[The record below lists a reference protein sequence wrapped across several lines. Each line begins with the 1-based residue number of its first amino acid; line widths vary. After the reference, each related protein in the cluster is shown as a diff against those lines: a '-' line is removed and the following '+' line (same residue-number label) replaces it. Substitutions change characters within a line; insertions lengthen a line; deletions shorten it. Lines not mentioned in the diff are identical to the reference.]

1 MIAQLIYDCLFFIP
15 LAVTL
20 LSFVHGYIEHT
31 PTNAAWLVITLLT
44 ATFLM
49 LIKHLKIKGKA
60 VVSGILLAFMLA
72 VWVFMPSGERI
83 DLIKDHIF
91 ILWEILL
98 AVACLFVSELSSYY
112 RIIRYVLCVSGLAL
126 LIVSLIRKSEV
137 TKISV
142 CMIFIFILV
151 TAADEYQRRSNKEG
165 DVEPKKHL
173 AATSIFILIPFIL
186 IMFIHIPDEP
196 YDWGFVKKISQIVK
210 SQYIMV
216 SENLLG
222 KNGWDSDSP
231 VIGFSD
237 RAEPGGDLSHSER
250 TVMQLITYAQ
260 NDPRVYIIGK
270 TFDTFDGHTWD
281 KKDDSDSQERLM
293 DTLETLCAAMDF
305 VGDEPLNNVVKRA
318 SMTFE
323 YKDMHTL
330 CFFTPAKYIAVRGD
344 LDGTKISG
352 GDYTF
357 VNRRSSRLPYE
368 ATYYRVNRDSEI
380 FEEMVNTPHSVD
392 KEGWEKA
399 KKESVLTTQIS
410 YEDYLSYHDDIY
422 DKYLPDTSVSKDM
435 QLYMEEVLLGAE
447 TDYEKLLRIEAMFE
461 DFKYTEH
468 PGDLPDTIKNESDFL
483 DYFILE
489 KKEGY
494 CTYYASA
501 FVILSRYC
509 GIPAR
514 FVQGFRVPVGKTRDI
529 DVSSNYAHAWPEA
542 YIDGVGWFT
551 FEPTPGMKSKVSW
564 ELRTGKEGNNS
575 NLETTPYI
583 PTGRVDTDI
592 SDDGIGEEKRI
603 RLRWYMIVMPI
614 VAGLM
619 FTLLVFATDRL
630 IKERRYKKMDE
641 RGKAQWICKNC
652 LDLLRRKHLGKNRE
666 ETLTEYRMRIKDL
679 TDEKQL
685 EFITTY
691 EDILYSDRQIS
702 ADERKELERSYVL
715 LRKSL
720 SGKKIV

>member
-1 MIAQLIYDCLFFIP
+1 MIVELIYDCLFFIP
-15 LAVTL
+15 VAVTIS
-20 LSFVHGYIEHT
+20 SFVHVYIESV
-31 PTNAAWLVITLLT
+31 PTDIAWIVITLLT
-44 ATFLM
+44 AVFLM

-60 VVSGILLAFMLA
+60 VVSGVLLTLMLA
-72 VWVFMPSGERI
+72 VWIFMPSGER
-83 DLIKDHIF
+83 LIIIEDHIF

-98 AVACLFVSELSSYY
+98 TAGCLFICELSSRY
-112 RIIRYVLCVSGLAL
+112 RVIRFVLSVSGLAI
-126 LIVSLIRKSEV
+126 LITALIRKSEV

-142 CMIFIFILV
+142 CMIFIFMLV
-151 TAADEYQRRSNKEG
+151 TVADEYQRRAKKEG

-173 AATSIFILIPFIL
+173 AFTSLFILIPFIL
-186 IMFIHIPDEP
+186 IMFIHIPNEP

-222 KNGWDSDSP
+222 KNKWDSDSP

-237 RAEPGGDLSHSER
+237 RSKTGGDLEHSER
-250 TVMQLITYAQ
+250 TVMQLITYSQ
-260 NDPRVYIIGK
+260 NDPRIYLIGK
-270 TFDTFDGHTWD
+270 TFDTFDGHSWE
-281 KKDDSDSQERLM
+281 KNDDSKADKRLM
-293 DTLETLCAAMDF
+293 DTLETLCAAMDT
-305 VGDEPLNNVVKRA
+305 VGDEPLNNIVKRA

-330 CFFTPAKYIAVRGD
+330 CFFSPAKYIAVRGD

-357 VNRRSSRLPYE
+357 ANKRSSRLPYE
-368 ATYYRVNRDSEI
+368 TAYFRVNRDSEI
-380 FEEMVNTPHSVD
+380 FEKMAETPHSVS

-399 KKESVLTTQIS
+399 KKECVLSDQIS

-422 DKYLPDTSVSKDM
+422 DKYLPDTVISKDM
-435 QLYMEEVLLGAE
+435 QLYMEEILSGAE
-447 TDYEKLLRIEAMFE
+447 TDYEKLCRIEAMFE

-468 PGDLPDTIKNESDFL
+468 PGDLPDTIESESDFL

-514 FVQGFRVPVGKTRDI
+514 FVQGFKVPVGKTRDI

-551 FEPTPGMKSKVSW
+551 FEPTPGMKTKVSW
-564 ELRTGKEGNNS
+564 ELRSGKEGKDL

-583 PTGRVDTDI
+583 PSGRVDTDLV
-592 SDDGIGEEKRI
+592 DDGEKSGNRF
-603 RLRWYMIVMPI
+603 RLRWYMIVMPMI
-614 VAGLM
+614 AGLT

-630 IKERRYKKMDE
+630 IKERRYRKMDE
-641 RGKAQWICKNC
+641 TRKASWVCKNC
-652 LDLLRRKHLGKNRE
+652 LDLLKRKHLGKNKE
-666 ETLTEYRMRIKDL
+666 ETLSEYRARIKGVLND
-679 TDEKQL
+679 DQL
-685 EFITTY
+685 KFIGTY

-702 ADERKELERSYVL
+702 INERKDLERNYTL